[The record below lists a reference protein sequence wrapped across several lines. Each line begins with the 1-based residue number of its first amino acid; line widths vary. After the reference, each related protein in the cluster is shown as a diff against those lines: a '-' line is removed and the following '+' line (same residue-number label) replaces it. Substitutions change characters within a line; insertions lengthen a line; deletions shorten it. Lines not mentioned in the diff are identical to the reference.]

1 MRAHLMSFL
10 ATWGAPDA
18 AELDL
23 WEAALAPAPG
33 NLVEA
38 LATWLRLSPHKP
50 KPVEIRRIMQAHA
63 RPLSMERIALDV
75 ALEHGIT
82 LAELTG
88 PARHRRQA
96 WPRQE
101 AMARMHEAGYSL
113 SQIARFLDRDHTTIL
128 HGVRA
133 HKARQQEA
141 QANA

>member
-33 NLVEA
+33 DLTGDLLGA

-88 PARHRRQA
+88 PASPSARYRARH
-96 WPRQE
+96 
-101 AMARMHEAGYSL
+101 L
-113 SQIARFLDRDHTTIL
+113 
-128 HGVRA
+128 
-133 HKARQQEA
+133 
-141 QANA
+141 